1 MRRGYVVLMVMVTVT
16 LGTLCGFLSI
26 NTMQSARLPRG
37 RSTDWGRGCGVSTT
51 QAHPHLDI
59 VLGRAELL
67 LVANLF
73 QTLPYLVHPIRQV
86 SRQCPESR
94 CELVYDHRLLDS
106 ASAVLFHQGDMEPLS
121 LPETRLP
128 GQPWIFL
135 SFESPY
141 TVVSRVNLARLN
153 GVINWTMTYCTDE
166 TPMWWCR
173 TASCCLAP
181 LPSTLSLAYLT
192 ATPTQGHSSLL
203 TEKDY
208 WAGKSK
214 RLLAA
219 WTVSHCNTESRRE
232 LFVKEMVKHM
242 AVDVFG
248 RCGTKKCGK
257 SLFLMTIGTFNQT
270 KCNNE
275 IEKYMFYLAF
285 ENAICLDYI
294 TEKFYQALTLEVVP
308 VVLGGGPYEDIA
320 PPHSYVDALAFP
332 SPKHLA
338 KYLKEVANDR
348 DAYNRF
354 FAWKQHYT
362 VELGHPFSP
371 LVCDLCAKLHDPASF
386 SPPNASRNP
395 MEQAE
400 VMEAVRGR
408 DGNGS
413 YPDIQSWFVRSSGC
427 RRWWESAEGRRK
439 HIRKY

>member
-1 MRRGYVVLMVMVTVT
+1 MPCVQVQRRGGGVVLMVMLVTVT

-26 NTMQSARLPRG
+26 STMQSARLPRG
-37 RSTDWGRGCGVSTT
+37 NMMAPPAAGEALSGGWGGGSACS
-51 QAHPHLDI
+51 PHKRILI
-59 VLGRAELL
+59 WTSFWGEQSFAWEQI
-67 LVANLF
+67 F
-73 QTLPYLVHPIRQV
+73 FRQV

-106 ASAVLFHQGDMEPLS
+106 AAAVVFHPGDMKPSYS
-121 LPETRLP
+121 LPASRPP

-135 SFESPY
+135 SFESPS
-141 TVVSRVNLARLN
+141 TVVSKVNLARLG
-153 GVINWTMTYCTDE
+153 GVFNWTMTYRRDSDVVV
-166 TPMWWCR
+166 PYGLLLPR
-173 TASCCLAP
+173 AAP
-181 LPSTLSLAYLT
+181 LHL
-192 ATPTQGHSSLL
+192 
-203 TEKDY
+203 EKDY
-208 WAGKSK
+208 WASKSSK
-214 RLLAA
+214 LLAA

-232 LFVKEMVKHM
+232 WFVKELVKHV

-257 SLFLMTIGTFNQT
+257 NLSVRTIRTFNQT
-270 KCNNE
+270 ECNNE

-285 ENAICLDYI
+285 ENSICLDYI

-338 KYLKEVANDR
+338 KYLKRVANDR
-348 DAYNRF
+348 DAYNGF

-371 LVCDLCAKLHDPASF
+371 LVCDLCAKLHDPASL
-386 SPPNASRNP
+386 SPPNATRSP
-395 MEQAE
+395 MEQAG
-400 VMEAVRGR
+400 VLGAVRGR

-413 YPDIQSWFVRSSGC
+413 YSDIHSWFVRGSGC
-427 RRWWESAEGRRK
+427 RRWWQSAEDRRK
-439 HIRKY
+439 HIHR